1 MNSLNRKIAKPFRDI
16 FSLLAYLF
24 LFVSPIFA
32 QSSDEDPHELNK
44 LFDIVDKIIEFI
56 FPFASFVAVVF
67 IIMGGY
73 MWISSS
79 GDPAKI
85 KQAQGTLTW
94 AIIGLIFTLL
104 TPAILRFVLNLIQG
118 GA

>member
-1 MNSLNRKIAKPFRDI
+1 MNSLNRKIAKSFRDI

-32 QSSDEDPHELNK
+32 QSDEDPPRLNE

-104 TPAILRFVLNLIQG
+104 TPAILRFVLNLVQG